1 MRKKLLL
8 TLAVSLLLT
17 CYTKEGDVIYETDPD
32 DTAPIF
38 IVAATS
44 YDEIRVLMCLLA
56 RMDITKTK

>member
-32 DTAPIF
+32 DTAM
-38 IVAATS
+38 T
-44 YDEIRVLMCLLA
+44 LML
-56 RMDITKTK
+56 D